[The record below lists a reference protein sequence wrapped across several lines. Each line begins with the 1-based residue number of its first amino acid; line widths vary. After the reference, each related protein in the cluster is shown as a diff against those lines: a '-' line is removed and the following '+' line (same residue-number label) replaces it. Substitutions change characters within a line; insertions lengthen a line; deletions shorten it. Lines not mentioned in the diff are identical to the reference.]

1 MTLET
6 SADQATRRH
15 PAPSR
20 TYAAYTNQGFLL
32 HEVSFTAKQ
41 LLAGASLTDVA
52 QQVTEQNVFQLRSAA
67 SRKTILSA
75 VTQRLEHAGDELLS
89 FLAGQEPELKRL
101 TNFYL
106 ILLRHRLLRE
116 FVAEV
121 LHEELLQFSTTL
133 HRGRVQAF
141 FERKRVQES
150 TVGGWSEQTLE
161 KAKANILTVCSDAG
175 LLQPQASGFLIVAQ
189 LVPSRLRQA
198 LVSAGREAYLP
209 LLLDQGAR

>member
-6 SADQATRRH
+6 PEGQAARRH
-15 PAPSR
+15 PAPST

-32 HEVSFTAKQ
+32 HEMSFTAKR
-41 LLAGASLTDVA
+41 LLAGASLMEVA
-52 QQVTEQNVFQLRSAA
+52 QQVTEQNAFQLRSAA
-67 SRKTILSA
+67 SRKTIFSA
-75 VTQRLEHAGDELLS
+75 VAQRLEHAGEELLS

-101 TNFYL
+101 TNLYL
-106 ILLRHRLLRE
+106 ILLKHRLLRE

-133 HRGRVQAF
+133 HRGRVQGF

-150 TVGGWSEQTLE
+150 KVGSWSEQTRE

-175 LLQPQASGFLIVAQ
+175 LLQPQGASFVIVAQ
-189 LVPSRLRQA
+189 LVPSRLRLA
-198 LVSAGREAYLP
+198 LEAAGREAYLP
-209 LLLDQGAR
+209 LLLDQGLR